1 MRILIDTNCYSEID
15 DGDPETINRIQ
26 SATEVWVPLIV
37 LGELYAGFELGSQ
50 KELNEKQLDSFL
62 SRPSVDVLLPD
73 TETARHYGRVFHL
86 LRRQG
91 TPIPTNDIWIAAL
104 ALQHQ
109 LVLDSAD
116 KHFAYVPGLML
127 LRRRTV

>member
-15 DGDPETINRIQ
+15 EGDPETINRVQ

-50 KELNEKQLDSFL
+50 KEQNEKQLESFL
-62 SRPSVDVLLPD
+62 SRPSVGVLLPD
-73 TETARHYGRVFHL
+73 HETAHRYGQVFQS

-91 TPIPTNDIWIAAL
+91 TPIPTNDVWIAAL
-104 ALQHQ
+104 ALQHD

-116 KHFAYVPGLML
+116 KHFTYVPGLML